1 MKNLQYKI
9 PKEDKRSAY
18 EAQFMC
24 IDKYADKFPSFHNKA
39 ILYLAEKSVYKLFM
53 DTDPDILNSMQIV
66 PLSQS
71 YDDFMDMLVFTL
83 ANSENISAELIDDYT
98 QELHK
103 RLEVFQE
110 ITEDMV
116 NATKDVEEYQE
127 TAYQNSLDDE
137 AVMFMPVSRKNK

>member
-1 MKNLQYKI
+1 MKAV
-9 PKEDKRSAY
+9 S
-18 EAQFMC
+18 
-24 IDKYADKFPSFHNKA
+24 
-39 ILYLAEKSVYKLFM
+39 
-53 DTDPDILNSMQIV
+53 
-66 PLSQS
+66 PLSQA
-71 YDDFMDMLVFTL
+71 YDEFMDMLVFTL

-116 NATKDVEEYQE
+116 SVTSDMEEYQE